1 MGVLEKTRADVA
13 KVSDFLFTEASLLDR
28 RQWFDWLDLFE
39 EGAMYWVPLKAN
51 QTDPIN
57 NVSLF
62 YEDAMMRE
70 VRARRLEEQ
79 RAWSQQPLVHTARTV
94 GNIQIVPAEAP
105 DEIAVRSTFTLV
117 ESRLPHQRIL
127 AGFYTH
133 RLIESGGGYI
143 IREKRVDLIDSEG
156 IHFTLEA
163 FL

>member
-1 MGVLEKTRADVA
+1 MDVLEKTRVDLA
-13 KVSDFLFTEASLLDR
+13 KVSDFIFTEASLLDQR
-28 RQWFDWLDLFE
+28 RWFEWLELFD
-39 EGAMYWVPLKAN
+39 EGGMYWAPLKPD

-57 NVSLF
+57 HVSLF

-79 RAWSQQPLVHTARTV
+79 RAWSQQPLVQTARTV
-94 GNIQIVPAEAP
+94 SNIQLAPAENE
-105 DEIAVRSTFTLV
+105 DEILVRSTFLLV

-133 RLIESGGGYI
+133 RLIERGDSFA
-143 IREKRVDLIDSEG
+143 IREKKVNLIDSEG
-156 IHFTLEA
+156 IHYTLEA

>member
-1 MGVLEKTRADVA
+1 MEVLEKTHADLA
-13 KVSDFLFTEASLLDR
+13 KVSDFLFTEAFLLDH
-28 RQWFDWLDLFE
+28 RQWFDWLGLFA
-39 EGAMYWVPLKAN
+39 EGGMYWVPLKAG
-51 QTDPIN
+51 QTDAIN

-79 RAWSQQPLVHTARTV
+79 RAWSQQPLVHTARTI
-94 GNIQIVPAEAP
+94 GNIQIVSPDDM
-105 DEIAVRSTFTLV
+105 DEIVARSTFTLV

-133 RLIESGGGYI
+133 RLIEHGDSFLI
-143 IREKRVDLIDSEG
+143 VETKVELIDSEG
-156 IHFTLEA
+156 VHFTLES